1 MRHEYHGVQQIAK
14 RFENVMGFATSTDAV
29 ESSTFSDLTRCY
41 AADETLR
48 HQMQES
54 NRWAYLKMME
64 RLMEA
69 RNRGYYQASEE
80 ELAQIQEAY
89 LEAEGEAE
97 E

>member
-1 MRHEYHGVQQIAK
+1 
-14 RFENVMGFATSTDAV
+14 
-29 ESSTFSDLTRCY
+29 
-41 AADETLR
+41 
-48 HQMQES
+48 MQES